1 MSVDGKTIS
10 RRGFV
15 AGAGATAVGV
25 GLAGSIAGCA
35 PSGEK
40 KEETPSV
47 EKMAYDPNAGEW
59 IPTTCNMCFNNC
71 SILAH
76 VVDGTVVELK
86 GNPDSPI
93 GNGHICGKG
102 AAGIM
107 MLYDPNRITKP
118 LKRTNPKKGFDE
130 DPGWEEISWDEAYS
144 IMDEK
149 FKTAMAESPSGVA
162 SCSMVASQAGS
173 LVKGMALGAI
183 YGASEPANAI
193 ADICGAGIHQ
203 VSYLYTGAGNAM
215 PDYKYCN
222 YLIQFGTNAGTATR
236 HGFNMTADL
245 FAERR
250 SEGMRLVNFDPHMS
264 AAGEQADL
272 WVPIAPST
280 DAAAALAIAY
290 VLVHEEGLIDTE
302 YLTNRTN
309 GPALVDVSTQRVIR
323 HPETNKALYM
333 DLKSN
338 MPKPYDECE
347 EPALEGE
354 FEVEGKKCATGFTLY
369 KEHIKKYTPEYQEA
383 ITTVPAATIRQIA
396 KEFGEAACIGETIEI
411 DGVTLPYRPACV
423 DLFSGITRHKHSM
436 LGCWSVIALN
446 MLVGS
451 ANSVG
456 GLIGFDPACNG
467 WTDSDDPYVSWRPSI
482 WEEDG
487 FIEDVSLMLAYPHSY
502 YKIIRERDYTPTDMS
517 MLALQPLGEDAHFFN
532 VAQADPEIYGTT
544 PAKVMFAYGC
554 NPIKWW
560 GNHDEQ
566 AEVLMNYE
574 YVIGMD
580 LFLNESSYFY
590 DLIVPEACYL
600 ERTEPL
606 PHFFLNHRVIGGLD
620 IPWTLGV
627 WQKVVEPKDNIPSSF
642 QLFAELADRAGKNEA
657 YIGLLNTV
665 YRVKEEYS
673 IPYDQKLDIEAFT
686 DSVLKSLVDEEH
698 SFEWFKEN
706 GIYTHPRDLDE
717 MYIWANDAPGKVPLY
732 WDFMLEAKEKVE
744 AKVAELGIPWETD
757 DYQPLP
763 DWKPGVDWEAADP
776 EYDLFPIYYTD
787 AINTDSWALE
797 DPWIGEINEANQYA
811 YAIEMNKA
819 TAEAKGLVDGDKV
832 RLHNLYDAYV
842 EGVVATSETI
852 HPSCVSVIGGHWG
865 SKSEFLPDIKGKGT
879 AVAHLVPGQD
889 PKRLDHICSGLDQT
903 VRIKIEKIS

>member
-383 ITTVPAATIRQIA
+383 ISTVPAAIIRQIA
-396 KEFGEAACIGETIEI
+396 KEFGVAAFIGETIEI

-456 GLIGFDPACNG
+456 GL
-467 WTDSDDPYVSWRPSI
+467 
-482 WEEDG
+482 
-487 FIEDVSLMLAYPHSY
+487 
-502 YKIIRERDYTPTDMS
+502 
-517 MLALQPLGEDAHFFN
+517 
-532 VAQADPEIYGTT
+532 
-544 PAKVMFAYGC
+544 
-554 NPIKWW
+554 
-560 GNHDEQ
+560 
-566 AEVLMNYE
+566 
-574 YVIGMD
+574 
-580 LFLNESSYFY
+580 
-590 DLIVPEACYL
+590 
-600 ERTEPL
+600 
-606 PHFFLNHRVIGGLD
+606 
-620 IPWTLGV
+620 
-627 WQKVVEPKDNIPSSF
+627 
-642 QLFAELADRAGKNEA
+642 
-657 YIGLLNTV
+657 
-665 YRVKEEYS
+665 
-673 IPYDQKLDIEAFT
+673 
-686 DSVLKSLVDEEH
+686 
-698 SFEWFKEN
+698 
-706 GIYTHPRDLDE
+706 
-717 MYIWANDAPGKVPLY
+717 
-732 WDFMLEAKEKVE
+732 
-744 AKVAELGIPWETD
+744 
-757 DYQPLP
+757 
-763 DWKPGVDWEAADP
+763 
-776 EYDLFPIYYTD
+776 
-787 AINTDSWALE
+787 
-797 DPWIGEINEANQYA
+797 
-811 YAIEMNKA
+811 
-819 TAEAKGLVDGDKV
+819 
-832 RLHNLYDAYV
+832 
-842 EGVVATSETI
+842 
-852 HPSCVSVIGGHWG
+852 
-865 SKSEFLPDIKGKGT
+865 
-879 AVAHLVPGQD
+879 
-889 PKRLDHICSGLDQT
+889 
-903 VRIKIEKIS
+903 